1 MNERN
6 TKNVIFV
13 CTGNTCRS
21 PMAEAVFR
29 YEAKRRGIVGVTVA
43 SAGTQASTSGRM
55 HPFSLRTLEMNGLTI
70 ENFSPSPLTDE
81 AILQSFAI
89 ICMTD
94 EQRDVVA
101 YMRWKL
107 LKTSER
113 AENNV
118 YAFSDFTGY
127 QIPDPYG
134 QGEDAYVVTYEAITN
149 GMDAIFAQLFPVE
162 EPTVEIE
169 EPSITETVEVSQ
181 KPRKPRKPRAKK
193 SEGGGKTAVQKS
205 SGRAKKSTGKKTT
218 GKAGKRRPK
227 KENE

>member
-1 MNERN
+1 MNEEH

-29 YEAKRRGIVGVTVA
+29 YEAKRRGVTGVTVA
-43 SAGTQASTSGRM
+43 SAGTQASMSGRM
-55 HPFSLRTLEMNGLTI
+55 HPFSLKTLEMHGLTI
-70 ENFSPSPLTDE
+70 ENFTPSPLTDE
-81 AILQSFAI
+81 LILQSYAV

-94 EQRDVVA
+94 EQRDVVS

-107 LKTSER
+107 LKDSER

-118 YAFSDFTGY
+118 YAFSDFAGY

-134 QGEDAYVVTYEAITN
+134 QGEEAYTVTFEAISG
-149 GMDAIFAQLFPVE
+149 GMEAIFAQLFPVE
-162 EPTVEIE
+162 QPISSVEEAQQTQEPTKK
-169 EPSITETVEVSQ
+169 T
-181 KPRKPRKPRAKK
+181 RKPRAKPRK
-193 SEGGGKTAVQKS
+193 RVGEGETADKKGSGKT
-205 SGRAKKSTGKKTT
+205 KKSTSKKTT
-218 GKAGKRRPK
+218 GQARKRRPK

>member
-1 MNERN
+1 MNEGN
-6 TKNVIFV
+6 TKNIIFV

-29 YEAKRRGIVGVTVA
+29 YEAKRRGIVDILVA
-43 SAGTQASTSGRM
+43 SAGTQASMSGRM

-107 LKTSER
+107 LKDSDC

-134 QGEDAYVVTYEAITN
+134 QGEEAYESTFAAITG
-149 GMDAIFAQLFPVE
+149 GMDAIFSQLFPVE
-162 EPTVEIE
+162 IPV
-169 EPSITETVEVSQ
+169 TETVEKPK

-193 SEGGGKTAVQKS
+193 GDEVSQAAEKKS
-205 SGRAKKSTGKKTT
+205 GGRAKKSIPKKTT
-218 GKAGKRRPK
+218 GEAKKRRPK